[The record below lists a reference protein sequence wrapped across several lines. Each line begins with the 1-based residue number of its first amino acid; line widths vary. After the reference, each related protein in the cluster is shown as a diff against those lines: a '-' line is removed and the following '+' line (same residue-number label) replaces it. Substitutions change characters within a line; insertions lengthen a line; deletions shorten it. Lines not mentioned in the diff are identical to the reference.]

1 MQVMAIDREV
11 VIEYERIQIIRKRA
25 KTDLAAC
32 SGCGRSSDHIRLEAA
47 VELFET
53 TAEGLCDFV
62 ESNRCHHQLAATGT
76 LLCLDSLLAVMRTR
90 RVSPGKLS
98 LGERK

>member
-1 MQVMAIDREV
+1 M
-11 VIEYERIQIIRKRA
+11 IEYERIQIIRKRA
-25 KTDLAAC
+25 ETDLADC
-32 SGCGRSSDHIRLEAA
+32 PGCGRFSDHIRLETA

-53 TAEGLCDFV
+53 TAEGLFDFV
-62 ESNRCHHQLAATGT
+62 EINRCHHQPTATGT

-90 RVSPGKLS
+90 RISPGKQF